1 MHCLL
6 KQYHPY
12 VVERHGKVPVTI
24 INNCQFLNVCRFFQ
38 SIISVQLRLI
48 NELTGRNLE
57 VQERYLLL
65 SINHDLIV
73 RSILFTFIQSY
84 INIVSNNP
92 DISVI

>member
-1 MHCLL
+1 M
-6 KQYHPY
+6 
-12 VVERHGKVPVTI
+12 
-24 INNCQFLNVCRFFQ
+24 NV
-38 SIISVQLRLI
+38 
-48 NELTGRNLE
+48 LTGRNLE

-92 DISVI
+92 DISVIKQNNSLFFIFIYT

>member
-1 MHCLL
+1 M
-6 KQYHPY
+6 
-12 VVERHGKVPVTI
+12 
-24 INNCQFLNVCRFFQ
+24 NV
-38 SIISVQLRLI
+38 
-48 NELTGRNLE
+48 LTGRNLE